1 MKSFLRAVLLTA
13 LAVNVLPATN
23 FSFTGT
29 FTTDDQV
36 QLFYVNLG
44 TTSAVTFET
53 LSYGGGTNSEGT
65 VILPGG
71 FNPRLTW
78 FQADGTQIGADN
90 GGHCGFT
97 NIYLGA
103 CNDAFFEGSLD
114 AGSYILALTQDGNY
128 SNGDLSAGFGQ
139 QGNPQFTASGFC
151 TAFCDSLTGTS
162 LTGNWAVDIL
172 NVDSASAV
180 PDSASTV
187 PEPVSVILTG
197 CGLSLLALARG
208 RRTDQKN

>member
-53 LSYGGGTNSEGT
+53 LSYGAGTNSEGT

-114 AGSYILALTQDGNY
+114 A
-128 SNGDLSAGFGQ
+128 
-139 QGNPQFTASGFC
+139 
-151 TAFCDSLTGTS
+151 
-162 LTGNWAVDIL
+162 
-172 NVDSASAV
+172 
-180 PDSASTV
+180 
-187 PEPVSVILTG
+187 
-197 CGLSLLALARG
+197 
-208 RRTDQKN
+208 